1 MADSQPVLIGER
13 TSQELREAQVAIQT
27 AQRMIAGIVI
37 ALREAKGLPDSWQA
51 TQMQDGKYYLVDSTR
66 SEEPE

>member
-66 SEEPE
+66 SEHE